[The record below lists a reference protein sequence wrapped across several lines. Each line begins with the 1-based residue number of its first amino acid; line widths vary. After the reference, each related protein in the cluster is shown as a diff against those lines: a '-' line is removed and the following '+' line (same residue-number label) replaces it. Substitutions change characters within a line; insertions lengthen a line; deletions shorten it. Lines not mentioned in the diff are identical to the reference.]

1 MTLWGHWPGRVARWS
16 NWPLLYPCSLAKWY
30 CPAIELAQKWVIM
43 GLMRVMFC
51 VDKAS
56 RLYQG
61 CCILVC
67 GATLQ
72 EEVKF
77 FVWLYPILFVYIV
90 WFWRKK
96 LCLLFLLFNVC
107 VLSVP
112 VATVLSIQKNKYRLP
127 ITVVHSRS
135 KLWLCSGPCY
145 NLTEECT
152 KIAS

>member
-1 MTLWGHWPGRVARWS
+1 MTWWGHLPGRVARWS

-30 CPAIELAQKWVIM
+30 FPAIELVQKWLII
-43 GLMRVMFC
+43 GLIGVKSC

-56 RLYQG
+56 RLYQE
-61 CCILVC
+61 CCFLVC

-77 FVWLYPILFVYIV
+77 FVWLYPIFVCIHSV
-90 WFWRKK
+90 MKK
-96 LCLLFLLFNVC
+96 KQLCLLFLLSNVC

-112 VATVLSIQKNKYRLP
+112 VATVLSIQTKYRLP
-127 ITVVHSRS
+127 ITVVHSRH
-135 KLWLCSGPCY
+135 KLRLYSGPCY